1 MEPIIIA
8 TGCVGLLSGVSKL
21 SIQISAFVSS
31 VRDARKDMAA
41 VTGELSSLSLCL
53 ETLRDDSMKLE
64 YPDGF
69 QENLLKVLKNC
80 DAVTTEMTAL
90 LDKLS
95 SANLLRKVQWTAM
108 GRDDMNKLR
117 SSLESHKSALEIGLD
132 MTSLYVCAT
141 TPRVSSVRVS
151 LSGGRREDFRHRCS
165 ADRSSC
171 VSSAHSHIFP
181 LLLKLPL
188 RA

>member
-1 MEPIIIA
+1 
-8 TGCVGLLSGVSKL
+8 
-21 SIQISAFVSS
+21 
-31 VRDARKDMAA
+31 
-41 VTGELSSLSLCL
+41 
-53 ETLRDDSMKLE
+53 MKLK

-69 QENLLKVLKNC
+69 QENLLTVLKNC
-80 DAVTTEMTAL
+80 DTVTAEMTAL

-132 MTSLYVCAT
+132 MTSLYVYT
-141 TPRVSSVRVS
+141 TASRVSCACVS
-151 LSGGRREDFRHRCS
+151 LSGGGRSAFRNRHS

-171 VSSAHSHIFP
+171 LTSAHSHIFP
-181 LLLKLPL
+181 LLFKLPL